1 MANVYSKEYQSFLDK
16 LKKARLDVEMSQRDA
31 AKRFRRPQSFISRS
45 ETGESRVDVVD
56 LTRFAE
62 IYKKPVTY
70 FFPTTSSKNKT

>member
-16 LKKARLDVEMSQRDA
+16 LKKARLDAEMSQRDA
-31 AKRFRRPQSFISRS
+31 AKRLRRPQSFISRS

-70 FFPTTSSKNKT
+70 FFPTAPSKSKT